1 MKDKFKAA
9 ILSVL
14 FLVAFLLIWGVG
26 TYQKKVTADP
36 TTLSSAQIS
45 ELTASQLKPEDVEA
59 LAQKGLVYDQIKQIS
74 DLGVS
79 LADIDA
85 AGGVEAFGFTTG
97 GVAEEATETTG
108 FPSPKIVWKE
118 SWEQLKD
125 PFYDK
130 GPNDKGIGVQLKYS
144 LLRVGIGFFL
154 AVIVAVPMGFVIGM
168 FPLVN
173 MALMPYIQILK
184 PISPLAWLPVAL
196 YLIKDSEKAS
206 IFVIFI
212 CSIWPMLINT
222 AFGVSSVKKDYL
234 NIGNTLELSKFE
246 QAFKILLP
254 ATAPTI
260 FTGMKIS
267 IGIAWLV
274 IVAAEMVIG
283 GIGVGYFVWNE
294 WNGLNLASM
303 LFAIVVI
310 GIVGLILDMLIGL
323 LVKKFS
329 YQEL

>member
-1 MKDKFKAA
+1 MKRKAF
-9 ILSVL
+9 ILSVIFL
-14 FLVAFLLIWGVG
+14 FTFLLIWALA
-26 TYQKKVTADP
+26 TERKKIEVKSIALS
-36 TTLSSAQIS
+36 TTQIS
-45 ELTASQLKPEDVEA
+45 KLTKGQLSKPDVLSLVEL
-59 LAQKGLVYDQIKQIS
+59 GLTFEQITQIS
-74 DLGVS
+74 DIGVS

-85 AGGVEAFGFTTG
+85 AGGVKAFGFTTG

-108 FPSPKIVWKE
+108 FPSPGLVWKE

-130 GPNDKGIGVQLKYS
+130 GPNDKGIGIQLKYS
-144 LLRVGIGFFL
+144 LMRVAVGFIL
-154 AVIVAVPMGFVIGM
+154 AIIVAVPLGFIIGM
-168 FPLVN
+168 FPVAN

-196 YLIKDSEKAS
+196 YIIKDSEQAS

-234 NIGNTLELSKFE
+234 NIGNTLELSKLE
-246 QAFKILLP
+246 LAFKIMLP

-260 FTGMKIS
+260 FTGMRIS

-303 LFAIVVI
+303 IFAIFVI
-310 GIVGLILDMLIGL
+310 GIVGLFLDLVIGL
-323 LVKKFS
+323 LVKKFN
-329 YQEL
+329 YEEI

>member
-1 MKDKFKAA
+1 MNDKIKAA
-9 ILSVL
+9 VLSIVFFVL
-14 FLVAFLLIWGVG
+14 FVGIWAIL
-26 TYQKKVTADP
+26 TATKEQSVESTSLGADQM
-36 TTLSSAQIS
+36 T
-45 ELTASQLKPEDVEA
+45 ELTTGALKEADVEVLA
-59 LAQKGLVYDQIKQIS
+59 LKGLTFDQIKQVS
-74 DLGVS
+74 DMGVS
-79 LADIDA
+79 FSDIES

-108 FPSPKIVWKE
+108 FPSPSLVWKE
-118 SWEQLKD
+118 SWYQLKD

-144 LLRVGIGFFL
+144 LMRVGLGFAL
-154 AVIVAVPMGFVIGM
+154 AVIVAVPLGFVIGM

-196 YLIKDSEKAS
+196 YLIKDSEQAS

-222 AFGVSSVKKDYL
+222 AFAVTSVKKDYL
-234 NIGNTLELSKFE
+234 NIGDTLELSKFE
-246 QAFKILLP
+246 QAFKIILP
-254 ATAPTI
+254 AIAPTI
-260 FTGMKIS
+260 FTGMRIS

-310 GIVGLILDMLIGL
+310 GIVGLILDLLIGL
-323 LVKKFS
+323 LVKKYS
-329 YQEL
+329 YVEL

>member
-1 MKDKFKAA
+1 MNIKTKATV
-9 ILSVL
+9 LSIL
-14 FLVAFLLIWGVG
+14 FLIVFISFWAIA
-26 TYQKKVTADP
+26 TTKRTKIADATA
-36 TTLSSAQIS
+36 LSGDQIS
-45 ELTASQLKPEDVEA
+45 QLITGALVEA
-59 LAQKGLVYDQIKQIS
+59 DANLLAEKGLTFEQIKQVS
-74 DLGVS
+74 DMGVS

-108 FPSPKIVWKE
+108 FPSPKRVWEE
-118 SWEQLKD
+118 SWEQLKN

-130 GPNDKGIGVQLKYS
+130 GPNDKGIGIQLKYS
-144 LLRVGIGFFL
+144 LIRVGIGFTL
-154 AVIVAVPMGFVIGM
+154 AIIVAVPLGFVIGM
-168 FPLVN
+168 FPVVN

-196 YLIKDSEKAS
+196 YLIKDSEQAS

-222 AFGVSSVKKDYL
+222 AFGVTEVKRDYL
-234 NIGNTLELSKFE
+234 NIGNTLELSKLE
-246 QAFKILLP
+246 QAFKIILP

-260 FTGMKIS
+260 FTGMRIS

-310 GIVGLILDMLIGL
+310 GLVGLILDLLIGL